1 MMINDIKTLYDAILK
16 RKGSNCKELE
26 LPINIGYGVAIR
38 PSTIIEGDAHFEII
52 PWEEVVPE
60 DIYKTL
66 AVVYNTELANAE
78 LIFTSVSKSIKLG
91 ISSDYATKSD
101 HLPEGFYYFYREG
114 ER

>member
-1 MMINDIKTLYDAILK
+1 MINDIKTLYDAILK

-26 LPINIGYGVAIR
+26 LPINIGYGIAVA
-38 PSTIIEGDAHFEII
+38 PSIPVEDPRYDII

-60 DIYKTL
+60 DIYRTL

-78 LIFTSVSKSIKLG
+78 LIFTSVSNSIKLG

-101 HLPEGFYYFYREG
+101 HLPEGFYYFYREE

>member
-38 PSTIIEGDAHFEII
+38 PSTPIANFEII

-78 LIFTSVSKSIKLG
+78 LIFASVSKSINLG

-101 HLPEGFYYFYREG
+101 HLPEGFYYFYKEK

>member
-1 MMINDIKTLYDAILK
+1 MINDIKTLYDAILK
-16 RKGSNCKELE
+16 RKGSNCKEL
-26 LPINIGYGVAIR
+26 PINIGYGVAIR
-38 PSTIIEGDAHFEII
+38 PSIPVEGDVYFEII

-78 LIFTSVSKSIKLG
+78 LVFASVSNSIKLG

-101 HLPEGFYYFYREG
+101 RLPEGFYYFYREE